1 MSFNRASANSSAS
14 GATVG
19 FNKAFSKRRYGLNI
33 RYSSHRTLPLIQDIM
48 ILHNEDYNIVKVIS
62 FPPSLKALWRG
73 HRSRRLNDNPKVVKL
88 RHRLRK
94 VSADVREEDKL
105 CNKTSS
111 ALDYLLRYKHFSYI
125 LEALKNLGKGF
136 VISQNHAHKICL
148 YEINVFY

>member
-1 MSFNRASANSSAS
+1 MVFFFLSVSLLLF
-14 GATVG
+14 
-19 FNKAFSKRRYGLNI
+19 
-33 RYSSHRTLPLIQDIM
+33 IQ
-48 ILHNEDYNIVKVIS
+48 
-62 FPPSLKALWRG
+62 ALWRG

-125 LEALKNLGKGF
+125 LEALKNLGKALPF
-136 VISQNHAHKICL
+136 LVIQAL
-148 YEINVFY
+148 MML